1 MIIIRVQQSRKLT
14 QNEKDKCEQIIFRV
28 RKADS

>member
-1 MIIIRVQQSRKLT
+1 MIITRVQQFRKLT

>member
-1 MIIIRVQQSRKLT
+1 MIITRVQQFRKLT

-28 RKADS
+28 RKSR